1 MVRIDITE
9 NFYRVR
15 IREPRIFTEFR
26 IPQWAGRIA
35 DKICSGSKVAMG
47 RKGKEWKVQSIL
59 IPRKQV
65 KTKRQALKYAKQIFR
80 KIEQTKGL
88 VW

>member
-1 MVRIDITE
+1 MVRIDVTE

-26 IPQWAGRIA
+26 IPQWAGKVA
-35 DKICSGSKVAMG
+35 DKICSGSKVTVG

-59 IPRKQV
+59 IPRKGV
-65 KTKRQALKYAKQIFR
+65 TKAQALRYAKQILK
-80 KIEQTKGL
+80 KIEYTKGL